1 MTIYTNSVIES
12 YYMAKAFTEANKER
26 IKKALLQ
33 KGREYFIRYG
43 LKKTSVEELAKASGI
58 AKGSFYKFFDSKEAL
73 FLAIHEES
81 EGKMRTDLIQKLES
95 AVEPAEKLRSLLK
108 NSFLYLEEDPLLR
121 AVFSKEEP
129 ANLSGLMTSEQFRD
143 HYHQNI
149 WFMEE
154 LVRHWQDG
162 GIIRQLDTEVV
173 SNLLGSTFYI
183 LLQKDNLG
191 EEMYARVIDMLI
203 ECLVNYLSGGKQ
215 SGGPEQ
221 G

>member
-1 MTIYTNSVIES
+1 
-12 YYMAKAFTEANKER
+12 MARAFTQANIDQ
-26 IKKALLQ
+26 IKRDLLQ

-43 LKKTSVEELAKASGI
+43 LKKTSVEELAKAAGI

-81 EGKMRTDLIQKLES
+81 EKKMREDLIQKLES

-108 NSFLYLEEDPLLR
+108 NSFLYLEEDPLLL

-129 ANLSGLMTSEQFRD
+129 VNLSGLMTSEQFRE

-149 WFMEE
+149 WFIEE
-154 LVRHWQDG
+154 LVRQWQYE
-162 GIIRQLDTEVV
+162 GIIRQLDPEVV

-183 LLQKDNLG
+183 LLQKENLG
-191 EEMYARVIDMLI
+191 EEMYGRVLDMQI

-215 SGGPEQ
+215 PGGPER
-221 G
+221 